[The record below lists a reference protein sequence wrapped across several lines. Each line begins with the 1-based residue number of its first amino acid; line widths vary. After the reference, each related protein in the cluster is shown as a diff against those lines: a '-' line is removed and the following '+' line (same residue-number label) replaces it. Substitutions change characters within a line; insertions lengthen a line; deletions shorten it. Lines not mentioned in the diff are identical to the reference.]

1 MLKLWQKRLMEIKE
15 LIKKAEESF
24 KLSYSPYSSQRV
36 GAAVL
41 TESGEVFSAANIEV
55 SSYSLTICAERLA
68 IFNAVLASQ
77 KPMLVAVVAE
87 GKDTF
92 PPCGACL
99 QVMSEFAPEVKVAFY
114 YQNELKILEL
124 KELLSFP
131 FKFKKDGS

>member
-1 MLKLWQKRLMEIKE
+1 MEVKE
-15 LIKKAEESF
+15 LIKKAKESF
-24 KLSYSPYSSQRV
+24 TLSYSPYSLKRV

-68 IFNAVLASQ
+68 VFNAVLASQ

-87 GKDTF
+87 GEDTF

-114 YQNELKILEL
+114 YQNKLKVLKL

-131 FKFKKDGS
+131 FKFRKDGS